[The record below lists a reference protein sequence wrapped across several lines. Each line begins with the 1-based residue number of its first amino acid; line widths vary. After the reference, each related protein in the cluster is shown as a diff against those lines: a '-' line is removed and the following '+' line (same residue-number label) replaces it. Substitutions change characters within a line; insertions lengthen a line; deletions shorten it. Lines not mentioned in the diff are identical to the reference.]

1 MHGELGSS
9 RIEENPHAVTSGAG
23 PVQEVIPQVGEMS
36 FRRAGGIC
44 PHDGSEQGCGGS
56 LRESWTRG
64 CPDSRTII
72 VRRTPR
78 LRRYKIEDSV
88 PCPDGTFLGVEG
100 KLGDTDMLISY
111 HCNRLYVTLA
121 LSGVYIN
128 RRALVHRTTY
138 ITTIIP

>member
-1 MHGELGSS
+1 MFDSLTVHHLW
-9 RIEENPHAVTSGAG
+9 ICAF
-23 PVQEVIPQVGEMS
+23 EVVDFYGTETIDLLDNVRM
-36 FRRAGGIC
+36 
-44 PHDGSEQGCGGS
+44 
-56 LRESWTRG
+56 RESWTRG

-72 VRRTPR
+72 ARRTPR

-111 HCNRLYVTLA
+111 HCNRLCVTLA

-128 RRALVHRTTY
+128 RMAFVHRTNNNH
-138 ITTIIP
+138 TIG